1 MAFYYGGGTS
11 LGIGF
16 WEKPPEGF
24 GLPVQQV
31 QAIGRAYPE
40 PPVAV
45 FQDGFDVVVRNGSGV
60 ERVVLKHLETI
71 SVEAV
76 QPVLRAYPKEA
87 LAVLTKCGDEV
98 LRQPQLV
105 RDAFE
110 LDLLGK
116 ANGAAQ
122 APQKGQQEE
131 GRV

>member
-45 FQDGFDVVVRNGSGV
+45 FQDGFDVVVRNGSGI
-60 ERVVLKHLETI
+60 ERVVLKHLETV
-71 SVEAV
+71 SVKTV
-76 QPVLRAYPKEA
+76 QPVFCACPEETLT
-87 LAVLTKCGDEV
+87 VLKKCGDEV
-98 LRQPQLV
+98 LRKPQLV
-105 RDAFE
+105 RDALEF
-110 LDLLGK
+110 DLLGI
-116 ANGAAQ
+116 ANGAVQ

-131 GRV
+131 GGV